1 MYEFMK
7 NEKNFTW
14 NTGMEIKTN
23 HTLITGDSRNLSL
36 IPDKSVHLII
46 TSPPYWQLKDYGSD
60 KQIGF
65 HDSYEDYIN
74 NLNMVWSECN
84 RILHDGCR
92 MCINIGDQFAR
103 SVYYG
108 RYKVIPIRTEIIRF
122 CEALGMDYMGAVI
135 WQKQTTMNTT
145 GGGAVMGSFPY
156 PRNGILKIDYEF
168 ILIFKKQ
175 GKAPLVTSDQ
185 KTMSEMTKEE
195 WNTYFA
201 SHWNF
206 GGAKQ
211 DGHIAVF
218 PEELP
223 RRLIKMFSFAGE
235 TVFDPFMGSGTTA
248 LAARNLNRNSIG
260 YEINPDFTTYYKQ
273 KVESSDLFDDFVCCY
288 KEDKSLFNL
297 QHKLETLPYYFND
310 PHRMDSKIDVKKLQ
324 FGSKIDKDSKE
335 REEYFSVKRVLSAN
349 KLELN
354 NGIIVRL
361 LGVKEK
367 TGVNG
372 SATQF
377 LVDKTK
383 GRKVFMKYD
392 AVKYDVDNMLLCYLY
407 LDNKT
412 FLNAHLLKNGLA
424 DVDLSIDFK
433 YKNKFEKI
441 INA

>member
-1 MYEFMK
+1 
-7 NEKNFTW
+7 
-14 NTGMEIKTN
+14 MEINTT

-92 MCINIGDQFAR
+92 LCINIGDQFAR

-122 CEALGMDYMGAVI
+122 CESLGMDYMGAII

-145 GGGAVMGSFPY
+145 GGGVVMGSFPY

-175 GKAPLVTSDQ
+175 GKAPTPTIDY
-185 KTMSEMTKEE
+185 KKMSEMSKEE

-201 SHWNF
+201 SHWTF

-223 RRLIKMFSFAGE
+223 RRLIKMFSFVGE
-235 TVFDPFMGSGTTA
+235 TVFDPFMGSGTTS
-248 LAARNLNRNSIG
+248 LAARNLKRNSIG
-260 YEINPDFTTYYKQ
+260 YEINPDFIKYYKQ
-273 KVESSDLFDDFVCCY
+273 KVESSMLFDNSTCVY
-288 KEDKSLFNL
+288 KKDESSFDIY
-297 QHKLETLPYYFND
+297 QKLMSLPYCFND
-310 PHRMDSKIDVKKLQ
+310 PHKMENKIDVKKLQ

-335 REEYFSVKRVLSAN
+335 REDYYSVKDVVSPN
-349 KLELN
+349 KLLLS
-354 NGIIVRL
+354 NGVTVRL
-361 LGVKEK
+361 IGVKEK
-367 TGVNG
+367 PSVNG
-372 SATQF
+372 AATKF
-377 LVDKTK
+377 LAEKTK
-383 GRKVFMKYD
+383 GRKVFMRYD
-392 AVKYDVDNMLLCYLY
+392 SVKYDSDNTLLCYLY

-412 FLNAHLLKNGLA
+412 FINAHLLKNGLV
-424 DVDLSIDFK
+424 DVDDSMDFK
-433 YKNKFEKI
+433 YKNKFEKL